1 MVRNH
6 RCVARSPSAKFK
18 ILRKRKVL
26 KTQPVGGGCGNDCC
40 RLDTSTGSG
49 VGEVCDK
56 AKLRK
61 PTPDSEC

>member
-1 MVRNH
+1 M
-6 RCVARSPSAKFK
+6 
-18 ILRKRKVL
+18 L